1 MKNSEYED
9 KTYDIFLQ
17 TRKQRGNEIEI
28 MRKKRQ
34 LEDEFRIWII
44 GVPEITLSNIWVV
57 GVPEKREKM
66 KRMNVNKWTVRKLEV
81 WEKLRNS
88 EKVIVED
95 DSNTAEQCLRV

>member
-34 LEDEFRIWII
+34 LEDEFRI
-44 GVPEITLSNIWVV
+44 
-57 GVPEKREKM
+57 
-66 KRMNVNKWTVRKLEV
+66 
-81 WEKLRNS
+81 
-88 EKVIVED
+88 
-95 DSNTAEQCLRV
+95 